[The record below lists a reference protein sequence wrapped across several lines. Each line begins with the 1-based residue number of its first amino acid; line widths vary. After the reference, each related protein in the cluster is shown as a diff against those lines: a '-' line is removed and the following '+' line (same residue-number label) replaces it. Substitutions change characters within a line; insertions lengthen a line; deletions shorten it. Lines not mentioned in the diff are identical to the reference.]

1 MGRELLIVIAG
12 VILLLAIFN
21 IWPPAIAQHLVRSPG
36 IKEMVAEQAAK
47 AKVCREHNLVEPL
60 ARRLEGATIAI
71 AGEAETYTKTRVA
84 AAIAQALPGASVF
97 IDGVQEVRLGISLPV
112 FSRSRPPATA
122 IVVTVSEIP
131 LVPPLDPKTAG
142 RKIDSYEQVV
152 VRKSS
157 GVQLGSWQGMIEQ
170 SDCPQ
175 SDPREK
181 RTTLAEFFASKPAGS
196 SRLLGLSPKQPE
208 LTVEYATSSATYVA
222 RPEDFEELSASAD
235 CPAKFLPGEHRSG
248 KKLTVPTPGG
258 TVWFTEFENKRVMP
272 AIVCGAMRTAV
283 LFRAPGTIAVVSL
296 DNEGNLLGTAS
307 IQAPATSESEAF
319 RDVRIEGNTLK
330 ATLVEFALDGT
341 GVMRSTRAGALTATL
356 DLSVQ
361 EATRHDVVRH
371 AACHTPP
378 TLEPDVAVWEASG
391 FHARDEYVQRPQR
404 APVPFTY
411 LVVDAPLRRLALS
424 LRATRTKMVWFIH
437 VTEGT
442 DLRYVEVN
450 DSTFPQVVLVSG
462 TARPQVNIATAAD
475 CATLFGRKSPVR
487 GRYPIRD
494 AFDPSADA
502 TPLKTISSTGV
513 HPYGDTRR
521 VDDLL
526 SPLGYR
532 YFSRL
537 VDYFKALENEGVLT
551 PATTEDLDR
560 FRRYYYEGMP
570 LTERLASWFAA
581 NPALDLQSD
590 SSHPVVL
597 ARGEVMLPEH
607 RISMMDDGR
616 YTFLIDRQVP
626 LPSGMRAP
634 FLILDANSLSCAGRF
649 EQCPWQ
655 NAPASRLRIR

>member
-21 IWPPAIAQHLVRSPG
+21 VWPPTIAQHLVSRPR
-36 IKEMVAEQAAK
+36 IEKIVAERAEK

-60 ARRLEGATIAI
+60 ARRVEGATFAI
-71 AGEAETYTKTRVA
+71 AGEAESYTKTRVTM
-84 AAIAQALPGASVF
+84 AIKQALPGASVF
-97 IDGVQEVRLGISLPV
+97 IDGVQEVYLGMSLPI

-122 IVVTVSEIP
+122 IVVTVSEIA
-131 LVPPLDPKTAG
+131 LVPPPDPKTTG
-142 RKIDSYEQVV
+142 RTIDSYQQVV
-152 VRKSS
+152 VRKAS
-157 GVQLGSWQGMIEQ
+157 GVQLGSWQGMLEQ
-170 SDCPQ
+170 SDCPAPE
-175 SDPREK
+175 PREK
-181 RTTLAEFFASKPAGS
+181 RTSLAEFFASKPAGS
-196 SRLLGLSPKQPE
+196 SRVLDRPPKQPE
-208 LTVEYATSSATYVA
+208 LKVEYAASSDTYVA
-222 RPEDFEELSASAD
+222 RPQDFEELSASPD
-235 CPAKFLPGEHRSG
+235 CPASFLPGEPHSD

-258 TVWFTEFENKRVMP
+258 TVWFTGFDNKRAMP

-296 DNEGNLLGTAS
+296 DNDGNLLGTAN
-307 IQAPATSESEAF
+307 IQTPATSESEAF
-319 RDVRIEGNTLK
+319 RDVRIEGNTVK
-330 ATLVEFALDGT
+330 ATLVEFALDGS
-341 GVMRSTRAGALTATL
+341 GVMRSTRAGAVTATL
-356 DLSVQ
+356 DPSVQ
-361 EATRHDVVRH
+361 EAIRHDVVRH
-371 AACHTPP
+371 TACDTPP
-378 TLEPDVAVWEASG
+378 TLDHDVAVWEVSG
-391 FHARDEYVQRPQR
+391 FYAGNEYVQRPQR

-411 LVVDAPLRRLALS
+411 LVADAPLRPLALS
-424 LRATRTKMVWFIH
+424 LRGTRTKMVWFIH

-462 TARPQVNIATAAD
+462 TARSLVNIATKAD
-475 CATLFGRKSPVR
+475 CATLFGRKSPGR
-487 GRYPIRD
+487 GRYLIHN

-502 TPLKTISSTGV
+502 TPLKTIRSTDV
-513 HPYGDTRR
+513 YPYGDTRT
-521 VDDLL
+521 VEDLL

-537 VDYFKALENEGVLT
+537 ADYFKALENEGVLT

-570 LTERLASWFAA
+570 LKERVASWFAA

-590 SSHPVVL
+590 SWHPVVL

-607 RISMMDDGR
+607 RIGATDDGG

-626 LPSGMRAP
+626 MPTGMRAP

-649 EQCPWQ
+649 EQCPWRD
-655 NAPASRLRIR
+655 APVSRFKIR